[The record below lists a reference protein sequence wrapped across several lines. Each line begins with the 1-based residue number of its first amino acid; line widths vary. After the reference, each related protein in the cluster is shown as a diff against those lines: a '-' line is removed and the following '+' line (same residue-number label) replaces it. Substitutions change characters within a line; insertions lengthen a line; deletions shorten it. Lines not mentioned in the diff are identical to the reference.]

1 MRPNKQQIEVIENW
15 LNLLRR
21 QYNYRL
27 GERFNWYEQNRSSI
41 NSCPLICHLPQLK
54 NNPEYYSQKKDLINT
69 KKLFFEYKMI
79 HSQVLQDVIKRVK
92 LTFDRWLKG
101 DSSGKRSGK
110 PRFKGMGRYHSF
122 TYPQMKPDCINGKR
136 IKLPKIGEVKFIQH
150 RPIPDGFKIK
160 TATVIRKADGYYVI
174 LSLEDKSIPSPDIRI
189 IPNPDNTIGI
199 DMGLKA
205 FLIDS
210 LGVEVKIPQYYRQA
224 QKQLRVKQKAVS
236 RKKKGTNNRKK
247 AIKKLA
253 KRHQKVANIRKD
265 FHYKTATNLLKKND
279 VIAHEKLNIKG
290 LAKTRLSKSV
300 NDAAWGQF
308 LTILASKAE
317 KAHRPRRGFLG
328 VRTEQEAGLLTV
340 AVKPH
345 GTTQECSCCGK
356 TVKKRMR
363 PSSNSLRA
371 GTRTK
376 PALSDRWHSC
386 SHCGFEADR
395 DQNAAINIKNRAV
408 GHPVRKVHRVS
419 EAIAGVGEKPTLYT
433 PVSV

>member
-1 MRPNKQQIEVIENW
+1 MRVAYQYKLRPNKQQIEVIEQW
-15 LNLLRR
+15 LNLLRC

-27 GERFNWYEQNRSSI
+27 GERFNWYEKNRSSI
-41 NSCPLICHLPQLK
+41 NSCPLVCHLPQLK
-54 NNPEYYSQKKDLINT
+54 ERPDYYSQKKDLINT
-69 KKLFFEYKMI
+69 KKLFAEYKNI

-101 DSSGKRSGK
+101 DSNGKHSGK
-110 PRFKGMGRYHSF
+110 PRFKGIGRYHSF
-122 TYPQMKPDCINGKR
+122 TYPQMKQDCINGKR
-136 IKLPKIGEVKFIQH
+136 IKLPKIGEIKFIQH
-150 RPIPDGFKIK
+150 RPIPDDFKIK
-160 TATVIRKADGYYVI
+160 TATIIRKADGYYVI

-210 LGVEVKIPQYYRQA
+210 QGEEVKIPQYYRQA

-236 RKKKGTNNRKK
+236 RKKKGSNNRKK

-253 KRHQKVANIRKD
+253 KRHQKVANTRKD
-265 FHYKTATNLLKKND
+265 FHYKTAINLLKKND

-308 LTILASKAE
+308 LTILANKAE
-317 KAHRPRRGFLG
+317 K
-328 VRTEQEAGLLTV
+328 AGLLTV

-345 GTTQECSCCGK
+345 GTTQECSCCGH
-356 TVKKRMR
+356 TVKK
-363 PSSNSLRA
+363 
-371 GTRTK
+371 
-376 PALSDRWHSC
+376 ALSDRWHSC
-386 SHCGFEADR
+386 PHCGFSADR
-395 DQNAAINIKNRAV
+395 DLNAARNIKNRAV
-408 GHPVRKVHRVS
+408 GHSVLKAHRVS
-419 EAIAGVGEKPTLYT
+419 EAIAGVGEKPALYT
-433 PVSV
+433 SVSA

>member
-1 MRPNKQQIEVIENW
+1 MRVAYQYKLRPNKQQIEVIENW
-15 LNLLRR
+15 LNLLRC

-27 GERFNWYEQNRSSI
+27 GERFNWYEQNRNSI
-41 NSCPLICHLPQLK
+41 NFCPLICHLPQLK
-54 NNPEYYSQKKDLINT
+54 DNPNYYSQKKDLINT
-69 KKLFFEYKMI
+69 KELFLEYKSI

-110 PRFKGMGRYHSF
+110 PRFKGIGRYHSF
-122 TYPQMKPDCINGKR
+122 TYPQIKQDCINGKK
-136 IKLPKIGEVKFIQH
+136 IKLPKLGEVKFIQH
-150 RPIPDGFKIK
+150 RSIPDGFKIK
-160 TATVIRKADGYYVI
+160 TATVIRKADGYYII
-174 LSLEDKSIPSPDIRI
+174 LSLEDKSVPSPDIRI
-189 IPNPDNTIGI
+189 IPSPDNTIGI

-210 LGVEVKIPQYYRQA
+210 QGEEVKIPQYYRQA

-236 RKKKGTNNRKK
+236 RKKKGSNNRKK

-253 KRHQKVANIRKD
+253 RRHQKVANTRAD
-265 FHYKTATNLLKKND
+265 FHYKTATNLLSKND
-279 VIAHEKLNIKG
+279 VIAHEKLNIIGLTKTK
-290 LAKTRLSKSV
+290 LAKSI
-300 NDAAWGQF
+300 NDAGWGQF
-308 LTILASKAE
+308 LSILANKAE
-317 KAHRPRRGFLG
+317 KAHRPRRGVLG

-356 TVKKRMR
+356 IVKKRMR

-376 PALSDRWHSC
+376 QALSDRWHSC
-386 SHCGFEADR
+386 PHCNFEADR
-395 DQNAAINIKNRAV
+395 DLNAAINIKNRAV
-408 GHPVRKVHRVS
+408 GHSVLKAHRVFRCHS
-419 EAIAGVGEKPTLYT
+419 WIW
-433 PVSV
+433 

>member
-1 MRPNKQQIEVIENW
+1 MRVAYQYKLRPNKQQIEVIKNW
-15 LNLLRR
+15 LNLLRC

-27 GERFNWYEQNRSSI
+27 GERFNWYEQNRNSI
-41 NSCPLICHLPQLK
+41 NSCPISICHLPELK
-54 NNPEYYSQKKDLINT
+54 NNPNYYSQKKDLIKT
-69 KKLFFEYKMI
+69 KELFPGYNSI

-101 DSSGKRSGK
+101 DSNGKRSGK
-110 PRFKGMGRYHSF
+110 PRFKGIGRYHSF
-122 TYPQMKPDCINGKR
+122 TYPQMKQNCIGSKR
-136 IKLPKIGEVKFIQH
+136 IKLPKIGEIKFIQH

-189 IPNPDNTIGI
+189 IPSPDNTIGI

-210 LGVEVKIPQYYRQA
+210 QGEEVKIPQYYRQA

-236 RKKKGTNNRKK
+236 RKKKGSNNRKK

-253 KRHQKVANIRKD
+253 KRHQKVANTRKD
-265 FHYKTATNLLKKND
+265 FHYKTAINLLKKND

-308 LTILASKAE
+308 LTILANKAE

-328 VRTEQEAGLLTV
+328 VRTEQEAGLKV
-340 AVKPH
+340 IKVDPR
-345 GTTQECSCCGK
+345 GTSQHCSNCLNRVPK
-356 TVKKRMR
+356 E
-363 PSSNSLRA
+363 
-371 GTRTK
+371 
-376 PALSDRWHSC
+376 LSDRWHC
-386 SHCGFEADR
+386 CYHCGLILDR
-395 DQNAAINIKNRAV
+395 DLNSAELIKKVGLGASLTIKRSTLKGREAHAILR
-408 GHPVRKVHRVS
+408 
-419 EAIAGVGEKPTLYT
+419 
-433 PVSV
+433 

>member
-1 MRPNKQQIEVIENW
+1 MRVAYQYKLRPNKQQIEAFENW

-41 NSCPLICHLPQLK
+41 NYCPLVCHLPQLK
-54 NNPEYYSQKKDLINT
+54 DNPDYYSQKKDLINT
-69 KKLFFEYKMI
+69 KELFSEYKSI

-110 PRFKGMGRYHSF
+110 PRFKGISRYHSF
-122 TYPQMKPDCINGKR
+122 TYPQMKQDCINGKR
-136 IKLPKIGEVKFIQH
+136 IKLPKIGDIKFIQH

-160 TATVIRKADGYYVI
+160 TVTVIRKADGYYVI
-174 LSLEDKSIPSPDIRI
+174 LSLEDKSIPSPDMRI
-189 IPNPDNTIGI
+189 IPNSDNTIGI

-210 LGVEVKIPQYYRQA
+210 QAEEVKIPQYYRQA

-236 RKKKGTNNRKK
+236 RKKKGSNNRKK

-253 KRHQKVANIRKD
+253 KRHQKVANTRKD
-265 FHYKTATNLLKKND
+265 FHYKTAINLLKKND

-308 LTILASKAE
+308 LTILANKAE
-317 KAHRPRRGFLG
+317 K
-328 VRTEQEAGLLTV
+328 AGLLTV

-345 GTTQECSCCGK
+345 GTSQECSCCGK
-356 TVKKRMR
+356 TVKK
-363 PSSNSLRA
+363 
-371 GTRTK
+371 
-376 PALSDRWHSC
+376 ALSDRWHSC
-386 SHCGFEADR
+386 PHCNFEADR
-395 DQNAAINIKNRAV
+395 DLNAARNIKNRAV
-408 GHPVRKVHRVS
+408 GHSVLKAHRVS
-419 EAIAGVGEKPTLYT
+419 EGLPGVGEKPTPYT

>member
-1 MRPNKQQIEVIENW
+1 MRVAYQYKLRPNKQQIETLENW

-27 GERFNWYEQNRSSI
+27 GERFNWYEQNRTSI

-54 NNPEYYSQKKDLINT
+54 DNPNYYSQKKDLINS
-69 KKLFFEYKMI
+69 KELFPEYKII

-110 PRFKGMGRYHSF
+110 PRFKGIGRYHSF
-122 TYPQMKPDCINGKR
+122 TYPQMKQDCINDKR
-136 IKLPKIGEVKFIQH
+136 IKLPKIGEIKFIRH

-160 TATVIRKADGYYVI
+160 TATVIRKADGYYLI

-189 IPNPDNTIGI
+189 IPSPDNTIGI

-210 LGVEVKIPQYYRQA
+210 QGEEVKIPQYYRQA

-236 RKKKGTNNRKK
+236 RKKKGSNRRKK

-253 KRHQKVANIRKD
+253 RRHQKVANTRKD
-265 FHYKTATNLLKKND
+265 FHYKTATNLLKKNN

-290 LAKTRLSKSV
+290 LAKTRLSKSI

-317 KAHRPRRGFLG
+317 K
-328 VRTEQEAGLLTV
+328 AGLLTV

-356 TVKKRMR
+356 TVKK
-363 PSSNSLRA
+363 
-371 GTRTK
+371 
-376 PALSDRWHSC
+376 ALSDRQHSC
-386 SHCGFEADR
+386 PHCGFEADR
-395 DQNAAINIKNRAV
+395 DLNAAINIKNRAV